1 MTGDRRRGVLAPA
14 VALLVTVVA
23 TVAGTGLVPVGTPAL
38 AYPSPSIPW
47 FALAVCLVTVAQL
60 ALLWV
65 RVGSGMVGLAWGECA
80 IVVLCAMLPPAWI
93 PLAVMLG
100 VAAARGIRAIR
111 GGGNTRKL
119 RQSVWSVGVLTLAGT
134 AAAVVAT
141 LVASPYGRPLTP
153 ATVTAL
159 TLGALAYALVGVG
172 SVSRGLAAKHSEPFW
187 PVVRRTV
194 TSKLPMIV
202 GNVAVGL
209 LIVALAHSNPPWLA
223 LLPPALWLLHQAYAY
238 RLRHDDE
245 RRNWQTFAEA
255 TRHLNSLDERGT
267 ASAGIHGALRLFGGG
282 WAYLSVIG
290 PDGNRRWYYGEP
302 DIQVV
307 ECDPVATDEGTVRG
321 LFVGGVRVGELRL
334 GPNTAGRIRGHDD
347 LMFAAYAD
355 ALAAALHDASTHHE
369 LRAMTE
375 RSTRDLSHD
384 SLTMLP
390 NRTGFLHRGERV
402 VRELPP
408 DTDVG
413 LLLFDIDH
421 FKDVNDTLGHAAGD
435 ELLKIVATRLD
446 LALRPGEMLARL
458 GGDEFAVLVPGLAPL
473 PDGDGESPTAA
484 VAGAVARARS
494 FARALAARIEV
505 AGVQL
510 SVEASVGVVVDA
522 AGTVNLTELLRR
534 ADIAMYQAKRGGAS
548 VAWYDPA
555 RDRASTDRLSLLAE
569 LREALAG
576 TDQLV
581 LAMQP
586 AVGLADGG
594 ATGVEALIRWQHPRR
609 GTLLP
614 ADFVPVVENSE
625 LLGQFTRYVL
635 DRALAIAAGWA
646 AEGLSVPVAV
656 NMSPRSLLDGNLAAD
671 VAALLHKHGTD
682 PRLLILEITET
693 VVMSEL
699 SVIDDV
705 LGKLRELGVQL
716 AVDDFGTGYSSL
728 TFLTRVSVDEVKID
742 RSFVQAM
749 VESTEVAAIVR
760 TTIDLAHR
768 LDLRVVAEGVETAEQ
783 RAALAELGCTSAQG
797 FLFHPPMAPERV
809 TAVLHELSTAKI
821 LKLHKDDVG

>member
-1 MTGDRRRGVLAPA
+1 MVGDRRSGMLTPA
-14 VALLVTVVA
+14 VALLAVVA
-23 TVAGTGLVPVGTPAL
+23 GVLVGTGLVTVGQPAYDL
-38 AYPSPSIPW
+38 AAPAPAR
-47 FALAVCLVTVAQL
+47 FAIAVAVVAVAQL

-65 RVGSGMVGLAWGECA
+65 RVGSGMIGLAWGESA
-80 IVVLCAMLPPAWI
+80 IVVLGSILPPAWV
-93 PLAVMLG
+93 PLAVALG
-100 VAAARGIRAIR
+100 VATARGLRAVR
-111 GGGNTRKL
+111 GGGNSRDP
-119 RQSVWSVGVLTLAGT
+119 VAIGWSVSILTVAATAGTVAGNLVTQPYRRPLDPMVIVALTLA
-134 AAAVVAT
+134 AVVY
-141 LVASPYGRPLTP
+141 S
-153 ATVTAL
+153 
-159 TLGALAYALVGVG
+159 LVGAVA
-172 SVSRGLAAKHSEPFW
+172 VSHNVARRHNEPVR
-187 PVVRRTV
+187 PVLRRTV
-194 TSKLPMIV
+194 ASKLPMVV

-209 LIVALAHSNPPWLA
+209 LVVALVHSNPPWLA

-255 TRHLNSLDERGT
+255 TRQLNSLDERGT
-267 ASAGIHGALRLFGGG
+267 ATAGIQGALRLFGGT
-282 WAYLSVIG
+282 WAHLSVIG
-290 PDGNRRWYYGEP
+290 PDGRERWYCGEP
-302 DIQVV
+302 EGEVV
-307 ECDPVATDEGTVRG
+307 ECDPVRTADGTARG

-334 GPNTAGRIRGHDD
+334 GITGPPAMRGRDN

-402 VRELPP
+402 LRELPA
-408 DTDVG
+408 DRQVA
-413 LLLFDIDH
+413 LLLLDIDH
-421 FKDVNDTLGHAAGD
+421 FKDVNDTLGHGAGD
-435 ELLKIVATRLD
+435 ELLKIAAARFD

-458 GGDEFAVLVPGLAPL
+458 GGDEFAVLVPAL
-473 PDGDGESPTAA
+473 PAEPEATDGVPPGIASA
-484 VAGAVARARS
+484 VVRARA
-494 FARALAARIEV
+494 FVAALNARIEV
-505 AGVQL
+505 ASVQL
-510 SVEASVGVVVDA
+510 SVEASVGVVVDNA
-522 AGTVNLTELLRR
+522 AKVTLTELLRR

-555 RDRASTDRLSLLAE
+555 RDLASTDRLSLLAE

-581 LAMQP
+581 LVMQP

-609 GTLLP
+609 GTLMP

-635 DRALAIAAGWA
+635 DRALTIAAGWA
-646 AEGLSVPVAV
+646 AEGLTVPVAV
-656 NMSPRSLLDGNLAAD
+656 NMSPRSLLDPALPDD
-671 VAALLHKHGTD
+671 VAALLRQHHIA

-699 SVIDDV
+699 TVIDDV
-705 LGKLRELGVQL
+705 LSKLRGIGVQL

-728 TFLTRVSVDEVKID
+728 TFLTRVPVDEVKID
-742 RSFVQAM
+742 RSFVQKM
-749 VESTEVAAIVR
+749 VQSTEVAAIVR

-783 RAALAELGCTSAQG
+783 RAALADLGCTAAQG
-797 FLFHPPMAPERV
+797 FLFHPPMPPEKVV
-809 TAVLHELSTAKI
+809 TVLHELSTAKI